1 VIKLSLEY
9 LKIKPAEALLLTDD
23 GIAAGGATDDR
34 PRRD

>member
-9 LKIKPAEALLLTDD
+9 LKIKPAQALLLTGD

-34 PRRD
+34 LLRD